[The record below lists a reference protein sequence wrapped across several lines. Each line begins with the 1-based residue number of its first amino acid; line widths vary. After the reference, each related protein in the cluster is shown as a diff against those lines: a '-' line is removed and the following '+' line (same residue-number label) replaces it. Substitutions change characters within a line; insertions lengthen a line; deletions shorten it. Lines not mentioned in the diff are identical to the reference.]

1 MSKPS
6 GTDSRA
12 LEAALVG
19 QRNPAKAALLQRF
32 FKTGPGEYGHGDAFL
47 GLTVPRVRTLL
58 KPFRDLALPEVAK
71 LLASR
76 WHEVRLAAVVILAT
90 QADRA
95 DTQTLAELGEFYLSH
110 SQRINNWDLVD
121 VSAPRVVGRWLYAKK
136 DVATMMR
143 LARSKNVWERRIGV
157 LASFW
162 FIKQGSLAP
171 SLTLAQQLAGDPE
184 DLMHKAIGWMLR
196 EVGKKDLQ
204 TLRMFLE
211 AHGHQ
216 LPRTALRYAI
226 ERFPE
231 VERQRWLVQTKTP
244 TRLPG

>member
-6 GTDSRA
+6 ATDRRA
-12 LEAALVG
+12 LEAALIS
-19 QRNPAKAALLQRF
+19 QRNPARAALLQRF

-47 GLTVPRVRTLL
+47 GLTVPQVRTLL
-58 KPFRDLALPEVAK
+58 KPFRDLTRRDVAK

-95 DTQTLAELGEFYLSH
+95 DKQTLAELGEFYLAH
-110 SQRINNWDLVD
+110 AGRINNWDLVD

-143 LARSKNVWERRIGV
+143 LARAKNIWERRIGV

-162 FIKQGSLAP
+162 FIKQGNLAP
-171 SLTLAQQLAGDPE
+171 SLALAQRLTGDPE

-231 VERQRWLVQTKTP
+231 PERKRWLVQTKTP
-244 TRLPG
+244 TRVPG